1 LFKQK
6 EAIMEK
12 ELEFNVDGMTCGN
25 CVAHVKKAIEEINGV
40 ETAQVSLEE
49 KKVKV
54 STNGQVNPAQIK
66 EAIEEAGYDVV

>member
-1 LFKQK
+1 
-6 EAIMEK
+6 MEK

>member
-1 LFKQK
+1 
-6 EAIMEK
+6 MEK

-25 CVAHVKKAIEEINGV
+25 CVAHVKKAVEEINGV
-40 ETAQVSLEE
+40 EAALVSLEE

-54 STNGQVNPAQIK
+54 RTNGQVNPAQIR